1 MPDSPLSVLHASASA
16 TLLDITG
23 WQIPDY
29 YGSVTEE
36 YESVRHSVGIADQ
49 SHRGKLRVAGK
60 DRQAFLHRMVTN
72 DIQSLAPGHGVYAC
86 LLTPQGK
93 ILTDMTVYLREQ
105 DILIDLEPGMAAV
118 LKTALDRYALMDDVT
133 IEDVTQQ
140 YGLLG
145 VYGLRSVEL
154 LQKVF
159 GPFPTLA
166 DGHHHR
172 AEFMG
177 ASVLMMRVRRTGMAD
192 YEVYCP
198 SDRAPGLWKAFLEQ
212 DEAWG
217 VRPVGHQALERL
229 RVEAGI
235 PRYGAELDDRII
247 PNEAIKERA
256 VSFTKGCY
264 VGQEPVVMMEHRGRP
279 NRLLAGL
286 SIRGTAVPEHN
297 AVLKK
302 DDQDAGWITTAVHG
316 DGGVIALGFVRR
328 KFLITGEHLTVD
340 TTDGVAEATLIEL
353 PFYRQ
358 SSSSPTGR
366 RPV

>member
-1 MPDSPLSVLHASASA
+1 MPDSPLSVLHTVSGS
-16 TLLDITG
+16 TLLDENG
-23 WQIPDY
+23 WMIPDH

-36 YESVRHSVGIADQ
+36 HQAVRRSVGIADQ
-49 SHRGKLRVAGK
+49 SHRGKLRVTGK
-60 DRQAFLHRMVTN
+60 DCQAFLHRMVTN
-72 DIQSLAPGHGVYAC
+72 NIQSLSPGQGVYAC

-93 ILTDMTVYLREQ
+93 ILTDMTVGMREQ
-105 DILIDLEPGMAAV
+105 DFLLDVEPGMASV
-118 LKTALDRYALMDDVT
+118 LKTALDRYAVMDDVT

-140 YGLLG
+140 YGLIG
-145 VYGLRSVEL
+145 VYGPCATEL
-154 LQKVF
+154 LRKVI
-159 GPFPTLA
+159 GPFPDLVDCHNYSSMYHEGTLFLT
-166 DGHHHR
+166 R
-172 AEFMG
+172 T
-177 ASVLMMRVRRTGMAD
+177 RRTGETD
-192 YEVYCP
+192 YDVYCP
-198 SDRAPGLWKAFLEQ
+198 SDRAPDLWKAFLEHGA
-212 DEAWG
+212 AWG
-217 VRPVGHQALERL
+217 VRPVGHRALEWL

-235 PRYGAELDDRII
+235 PRYGAELDERII

-286 SIRGTAVPEHN
+286 SIRGNAVPEHN

-358 SSSSPTGR
+358 
-366 RPV
+366 